1 MMLVGISFLVVA
13 LDQFTK
19 FLILH
24 SLQVNESVP
33 LLSNVLYLT
42 YDQNSGVGFGLLS
55 NLGSVIRIPFFITV
69 TLASTFFIYTYQ
81 RLIPHEKQMTRIALG
96 LIWGGALG
104 NLTDRLLYG
113 QVVDFID
120 VRYNDYPWYVFNVAD
135 VCVTAGV
142 LFLLFEFISWN
153 RKKAEA

>member
-1 MMLVGISFLVVA
+1 MLVGISFLVIA

-19 FLILH
+19 FMILH
-24 SLQVNESVP
+24 TLQLNESVP
-33 LLSNVLYLT
+33 VWPDILYLT
-42 YDQNSGVGFGLLS
+42 YIQNSGVGFGLLS

-81 RLIPHEKQMTRIALG
+81 RLIPHEKQMTRVALG

-113 QVVDFID
+113 QVVDFIG
-120 VRYNDYPWYVFNVAD
+120 VRYNGYPWYAFNVAD
-135 VCVTAGV
+135 ACVTAGI
-142 LFLLFEFISWN
+142 LFLFYEFISWN
-153 RKKAEA
+153 HKKAEA